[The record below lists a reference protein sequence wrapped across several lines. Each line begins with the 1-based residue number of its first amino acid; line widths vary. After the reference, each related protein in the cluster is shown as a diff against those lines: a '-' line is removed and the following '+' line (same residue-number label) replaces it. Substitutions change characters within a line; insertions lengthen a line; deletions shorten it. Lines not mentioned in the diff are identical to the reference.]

1 MNLGYVSDAV
11 AAGLLLLILPWLGRC
26 LAATINRDQAKR
38 CGPVVIGFYILM
50 AIYYVMSLGMT
61 SFGIYCIL
69 GDIPIAWLPRAIYG
83 VIVSILGLPGLF
95 HGYSVLHRDPA
106 PVDWKVEFSRLKA
119 GLRYSLGLDQR
130 HQHQPR

>member
-11 AAGLLLLILPWLGRC
+11 AAGLLLLILPWFGRR

-61 SFGIYCIL
+61 SFGVYCIL
-69 GDIPIAWLPRAIYG
+69 GDIPIAWVPRAIYG
-83 VIVSILGLPGLF
+83 LIVSVLGLPGLF

-106 PVDWKVEFSRLKA
+106 PVNWAHEFSRLKT
-119 GLRYSLGLDQR
+119 GLRQNLGLDQR
-130 HQHQPR
+130 RQN